1 MRTRRL
7 GNSGLEVSTLCLG
20 AMTFGEAD
28 EKSFMHKVGAD
39 EPTSFAMMD
48 RAREAGVN
56 FLDTADVYGQ
66 DGLSERVVGRWLKE
80 RGVRDEIVLA
90 TKFRF
95 VMRPGPN
102 GRGAARIHIREACEA
117 SLRRLGVDYL
127 DVYLLH
133 WPGRHP
139 LAETL
144 EAFITLRE
152 KGFIRAWGIS
162 NFDLEGLGRWQKS
175 ESAAG
180 VGDACA
186 TNQIYYALSARN
198 SEFDLLPTMKAQSMP
213 LMAYSPLGS
222 GQLMRDAK
230 LRSIAEKHGLSPA
243 QMAIAWTMRDPNV
256 ISIPKSVRPDR
267 IEENFKASQI
277 TLSAQ
282 ANADLDA
289 AFPPPSRKMPLA
301 ML

>member
-1 MRTRRL
+1 M
-7 GNSGLEVSTLCLG
+7 
-20 AMTFGEAD
+20 GEMPA
-28 EKSFMHKVGAD
+28 
-39 EPTSFAMMD
+39 
-48 RAREAGVN
+48 RAREEQRAFEFALDLGVR
-56 FLDTADVYGQ
+56 LIDTAEMYG
-66 DGLSERVVGRWLKE
+66 DGGSEQV
-80 RGVRDEIVLA
+80 I
-90 TKFRF
+90 
-95 VMRPGPN
+95 
-102 GRGAARIHIREACEA
+102 GAALAASSVKRERLVLVSKVLPSNASKRGTLLACEA

-139 LAETL
+139 LTETL

-162 NFDLEGLGRWQKS
+162 NFDLDGLSRWQQA
-175 ESAAG
+175 ESKAG
-180 VGDACA
+180 VADACA

-198 SEFDLLPTMKAQSMP
+198 SEFDLLPTMKARSMP

-230 LRSIAEKHGLSPA
+230 LKSVADKHGISPA

-267 IEENFKASQI
+267 IEENLKASQI

-282 ANADLDA
+282 AIKDLDA

>member
-1 MRTRRL
+1 
-7 GNSGLEVSTLCLG
+7 
-20 AMTFGEAD
+20 
-28 EKSFMHKVGAD
+28 
-39 EPTSFAMMD
+39 MMD
-48 RAREAGVN
+48 QSPFQGLRFGIGSWNMGEMPARAREEQRAFEFALDLGVR
-56 FLDTADVYGQ
+56 LIDTAEMYG
-66 DGLSERVVGRWLKE
+66 DGGSEQV
-80 RGVRDEIVLA
+80 I
-90 TKFRF
+90 
-95 VMRPGPN
+95 
-102 GRGAARIHIREACEA
+102 GAALAASSVKRERLVLVSKVLPSNASKRGTLLACEA

-139 LAETL
+139 LTETL

-162 NFDLEGLGRWQKS
+162 NFDLDGLSRWQQA
-175 ESAAG
+175 ESKAG
-180 VGDACA
+180 VADACA

-198 SEFDLLPTMKAQSMP
+198 SEFDLLPTMTARSMP

-230 LRSIAEKHGLSPA
+230 LKSVADKHGISPA

-267 IEENFKASQI
+267 IEENLKASQI

-282 ANADLDA
+282 AIKDLDA